1 MSGLVEKYVSEAD
14 TRPTVIDWQNLLQQI
29 ISGYQERRGIIHGL
43 QKDAIQ
49 NGWDARRFKRGTN
62 WSFLFELVV
71 DSGNNR
77 FLTMTDK
84 GTTGLTGR
92 VLSETEMQND
102 LSENERWAR
111 FESLAFLKESSGT
124 TLGARGRGKFVFVG
138 VSKEHTILYD
148 SLREDGTYRFGLRYV
163 KKTNSKVAAFDGDT
177 GRKKL
182 SEMTAG
188 SITPL
193 TETGTRVI
201 IVNPTDELVEAL
213 KNGDFLRFLGET
225 WWEIIQKYGA
235 RIVVKIDGKEH
246 TASVPIEFVLPEI
259 DSRTHRVWIKE
270 NEKIKVAGQDFQI
283 KKLHIVSAR
292 KNPVPE
298 DIKGVSVQR
307 GGMKICSIE
316 PRYLPQEIAETIYGY
331 VTFDEDVEQLLR
343 EDEGVEHYSFNFRK
357 SLPGAIKHFIE
368 EEMNSFA
375 RDKLGWK
382 VDVRAVRRQLQ
393 QSAERRALLAINRLA
408 KDVGM
413 ATGVGTRT
421 GGHGDRGETKVIRV
435 QIAPLEFPRKG
446 DFRVNYGEE
455 LKNISARAVNDSS
468 RAIAVKLRLFLRY
481 FDKLLKVYDEADIT
495 MNLSSTSDYLGP
507 HSESFSQ
514 DVYPDKGRY
523 TVVARLISLSEEDK
537 GKILDERRTAFY
549 LEEDPPSAGLFERVD
564 PVEYEEYRPVMGE
577 ARSGEAGGFIFE
589 YNLKHPAYDA
599 VSDNEDD
606 LASYLFHLM
615 AYELCRIDLMQ
626 VESKL
631 FRSEDKDTP
640 DSVLRRTNIVVGEL
654 MHKYYPE

>member
-49 NGWDARRFKRGTN
+49 NGWDARKVRKGTN
-62 WSFLFELVV
+62 WSFVFELV
-71 DSGNNR
+71 DDGNNR

-102 LSENERWAR
+102 LSKNERWAR

-138 VSKEHTILYD
+138 VSKERTILYD

-163 KKTNSKVAAFDGDT
+163 KKTNSKVAAFDGDS
-177 GRKKL
+177 GRNKL
-182 SEMTAG
+182 GEMTAG
-188 SITPL
+188 SMKPL
-193 TETGTRVI
+193 TETGTRVM
-201 IVNPTDELVEAL
+201 IVNPTDDLVETL

-225 WWEIIQKYGA
+225 WWEIIQKFGA
-235 RIVVKIDGKEH
+235 RIVVRIDGKEH
-246 TASVPIEFVLPEI
+246 VSTVPIEFVLPEI
-259 DSRTHRVWIKE
+259 DSRTHRVWFKE
-270 NEKIKVAGQDFQI
+270 NEKIKVAGQDFKI
-283 KKLHIVSAR
+283 KRLHIISAR
-292 KNPVPE
+292 KNPVPD
-298 DIKGVSVQR
+298 DIKGVSLQR

-375 RDKLGWK
+375 RDKLEWK

-408 KDVGM
+408 KDVGV
-413 ATGVGTRT
+413 ATGVGTRK
-421 GGHGDRGETKVIRV
+421 GVGGDRGETKVIRV

-468 RAIAVKLRLFLRY
+468 GAKAVKFRLFLRY
-481 FDKLLKVYDEADIT
+481 FDKLLKVYDETDIT
-495 MNLSSTSDYLGP
+495 INPSSASDCLGP
-507 HSESFSQ
+507 HSESLSQ

-564 PVEYEEYRPVMGE
+564 PVEYEEYRSVMGE
-577 ARSGEAGGFIFE
+577 ARSGEVGGFIFE

-606 LASYLFHLM
+606 LASYLFRLM

-626 VESKL
+626 GESKL
-631 FRSEDKDTP
+631 FKSEDKETP
-640 DSVLRRTNIVVGEL
+640 DSVLRKTNIVVGEL